1 MQRAEDQNAAGGCV
15 DHELATAPGKKA
27 GCRRHG
33 SVQMWQY
40 VGTASTAAKGQGQP
54 PDSREASFDAM
65 HGLRMLL
72 PH

>member
-1 MQRAEDQNAAGGCV
+1 MQLVDVSTMSLQLHLERKPVAEGMGV
-15 DHELATAPGKKA
+15 
-27 GCRRHG
+27 CRKHG